1 MTRCGCNGQS
11 HRQHMH
17 LVTVVSMGWGAV
29 GEDSVMEQVVK
40 KFKQRGG
47 QSNVKWRPQELEEKD
62 R

>member
-1 MTRCGCNGQS
+1 
-11 HRQHMH
+11 MH

-29 GEDSVMEQVVK
+29 EEDSVMEQVVK

-47 QSNVKWRPQELEEKD
+47 QSNVKWHPQELEEKD